1 MSSNAEQVVIEARP
15 GGGGLE
21 GFVVTHLGQ
30 LRDYMVALTLLA
42 LFVGLSVSTDTF
54 FTAQNL
60 KNVLDQSTALGV
72 IACAGTLVIIAG
84 GFDLSAGSNFALS
97 GVVAAE
103 VGLHWSPV
111 PGLIIGILAGA
122 VVGLGN
128 GILVSVVR
136 INPFIATL
144 GSAILIGGIALLIT
158 NGNLISLD
166 PSSSFLS
173 LGNGSYAG
181 IKYSI
186 WILLAFALVLGI
198 TLWRTTLG
206 RYIYA
211 SGGNEEAARFS
222 GVRVGLIRTTTFVV
236 SGLAAGIAGV
246 ISASRI
252 GTGQADANSGVGIEL
267 TAVAAIVVG
276 GTSIRGGEG
285 AIWRT
290 IVGVLLLGIIGN
302 GFNLLGLDPVYQN
315 IVYGGI
321 ILLAAGVDA
330 LLRRSTA

>member
-1 MSSNAEQVVIEARP
+1 MSSQAERVQVEPVSR
-15 GGGGLE
+15 GGGVG
-21 GFVVTHLGQ
+21 GFLVGHLGQ

-42 LFVGLSVSTDTF
+42 LFIGLSISTDTF
-54 FTAQNL
+54 FTSQNL

-84 GFDLSAGSNFALS
+84 GFDLSVGSIFALS
-97 GVVAAE
+97 GVIAAE
-103 VGLHWSPV
+103 VGLHWAPI
-111 PGLIIGILAGA
+111 PGLLVGIISGA
-122 VVGLGN
+122 FVGLGN
-128 GILVSVVR
+128 GILISVVR

-144 GSAILIGGIALLIT
+144 GSSILIGGIALLIT

-166 PSSSFLS
+166 PSSSFLN
-173 LGNGSYAG
+173 LGNGDYGG

-186 WILLAFALVLGI
+186 WILLVFALVLGI
-198 TLWRTTLG
+198 VLWRTTLG

-222 GVRVGLIRTTTFVV
+222 GVRVGMVRTTTFVV
-236 SGLAAGIAGV
+236 SGLAASLAGV

-290 IVGVLLLGIIGN
+290 VVGVLLLGIIGN

-330 LLRRSTA
+330 LLRRNTT